1 MHGRIF
7 CSVYLAFPSQ
17 LLGTSSRAEPRR
29 LTLQIF
35 SNRALRATNAL
46 RGCLAEAGGQEEAEG
61 HPHALLHGV
70 DRLLGG
76 TIEGASR
83 GEDGMAERGRASRRE
98 ENAVDKKSRLCRQIS
113 TNTKGGAQA
122 SIGCW
127 RSTS

>member
-17 LLGTSSRAEPRR
+17 LGTSSRAEPRR